1 MFEWWTKYEFMRN
14 AVLAGALV
22 GGMCSVLGVFVVQR
36 GLAFLGEGLAHAA
49 FGGVALGLL
58 LDIGNRFHL
67 EWFGPV
73 WVAVPFCVVVAM
85 AIGWVRNRGIA
96 TEGTAVGIFFSV
108 SVALGILFV
117 FIREKPSGDLESYL
131 FGSLLAVRRVD
142 VWVSA
147 GLATIILG
155 ILAVTWTKMA
165 YVTFD
170 RELAKLSGINVEGLD
185 YLLLGMMACVI
196 VLSVKTVGVILVSSY
211 LIIPAATSRLMGGS
225 LFAMTIR
232 AVVVGAVGSTV
243 GLVFS
248 YYINVP
254 SGATVI
260 LTLAAAF
267 IVTLALRGGA
277 ALAGHSH

>member
-1 MFEWWTKYEFMRN
+1 MFDWWTKYEFMRN
-14 AVLAGALV
+14 AILAGALV
-22 GGMCSVLGVFVVQR
+22 GGMCSLLGVFVVQR

-58 LDIGNRFHL
+58 LDLGTRFEI
-67 EWFGPV
+67 EWLGPV

-85 AIGWVRNRGIA
+85 AIGWVRNKGVA

-117 FIREKPSGDLESYL
+117 FIREKPSNDLESYL

-142 VWVSA
+142 VYASA
-147 GLATIILG
+147 GLAVVILG
-155 ILAVTWTKMA
+155 ILGFTWTKMA

-170 RELAKLSGINVEGLD
+170 RELARLSGINVEALD

-225 LFAMTIR
+225 LFKMTVRGVI
-232 AVVVGAVGSTV
+232 VGALGSTA

-260 LTLAAAF
+260 LTLAVAF
-267 IVTLALRGGA
+267 TLTLAVRGGGS
-277 ALAGHSH
+277 LVGHSH

>member
-14 AVLAGALV
+14 AIVGGALV
-22 GGMCSVLGVFVVQR
+22 GGMCSLLGVLVLQR

-58 LDIGNRFHL
+58 LDLGVRFHMDWL
-67 EWFGPV
+67 GPV
-73 WVAVPFCVVVAM
+73 WVAVPFCVCVAM
-85 AIGWVRNRGIA
+85 AIGWVRNRGVA

-142 VWVSA
+142 VFVSA
-147 GLATIILG
+147 GLAALILLVLG
-155 ILAVTWTKMA
+155 ATWTKMA
-165 YVTFD
+165 YITFD
-170 RELAKLSGINVEGLD
+170 RELAKLSGINVEALD
-185 YLLLGMMACVI
+185 YLLLAMMACVI

-211 LIIPAATSRLMGGS
+211 LIIPAATARLMGGS
-225 LFAMTIR
+225 LFGMTVKSVI
-232 AVVVGAVGSTV
+232 VGVLGSTV

-260 LTLAAAF
+260 LTLAAGFSA
-267 IVTLALRGGA
+267 TLLVRGGA
-277 ALAGHSH
+277 ALQGHSH